1 MIFVVELPAA
11 ADPRAWFAF
20 DEEDLLRKVA
30 AADIEGL
37 RMTHAALGDCDPAAL
52 AEATLRA
59 RGDCRIYG
67 DEAQAMAAFERR
79 DDPAWQG
86 SGGWRAHRALREQL
100 LALEVLADDC

>member
-1 MIFVVELPAA
+1 MIFVVEQPSA

-37 RMTHAALGDCDPAAL
+37 RQAHALLGDCAPAAL
-52 AEATLRA
+52 ASAALCA
-59 RGDCRIYG
+59 HGNCCIYW

-86 SGGWRAHRALREQL
+86 QGWRAHRALHEQL
-100 LALEVLADDC
+100 LALEILADDL

>member
-1 MIFVVELPAA
+1 MIFVVEQPTD

-30 AADIEGL
+30 ASDIEGL
-37 RMTHAALGDCDPAAL
+37 RLTHAMLGDCEPAVL
-52 AEATLRA
+52 AQATLCA
-59 RGDCRIYG
+59 RGDCRIYW

-79 DDPAWQG
+79 DDLAWQG
-86 SGGWRAHRALREQL
+86 AGWRAHRALREQL